1 MRRNWLTGLLAGV
14 AGSVLAL
21 VVVETI
27 QAQSAATPA
36 TGRVASINVMR
47 IRNDYQRYKDLLEED
62 KTHRDRLTKEEEER
76 KGRITNLESTIDAM
90 GNEDPMR
97 PERMREWMQMQI
109 DYKNWGEMAQLTL
122 AREFGL
128 WSIEAY
134 KDIYKAAEE
143 LAREQGYDLV
153 LYAEPFEPM
162 SIEPQALENQVRLQK
177 VIYANPTVDITQ
189 LVLNRLNEQ
198 YRAVPRQKM
207 MQIP

>member
-36 TGRVASINVMR
+36 TGRVASINVLR

-62 KTHRDRLTKEEEER
+62 KTHRERLTKEEEER
-76 KGRITNLESTIDAM
+76 KARITTLESEIDALA
-90 GNEDPMR
+90 NDEPTR
-97 PERMREWMQMQI
+97 PERMRQWMQMQI

-143 LAREQGYDLV
+143 LARQQGYDLV
-153 LYAEPFEPM
+153 LFAEPFEPM

-189 LVLNRLNEQ
+189 LVLDRLNEQ

>member
-27 QAQSAATPA
+27 QAQSAAAPA
-36 TGRVASINVMR
+36 TGRVASINVLR
-47 IRNDYQRYKDLLEED
+47 IRNDYQRYKDLLDED
-62 KTHRDRLTKEEEER
+62 KAHRDRLTEEENAR

-128 WSIEAY
+128 WSIEVY

-143 LAREQGYDLV
+143 LARQQGYDLV
-153 LYAEPFEPM
+153 VFAEPFEPM

-177 VIYANPTVDITQ
+177 VIYANPTIDLTQ
-189 LVLNRLNEQ
+189 LVLDRLNEQ
-198 YRAVPRQKM
+198 YRGVPRQKM